1 MHCVDLG
8 ESFPTSTYLQ
18 NFVSI
23 RPRTSPVK
31 FAARRG
37 AASAGSEAG
46 RARSCTL
53 RTKPLLDYEAWSQ
66 KETFSVRE
74 RTILNAL
81 QTLVVVEDFC
91 LPAECDLV
99 ESDRTALLFAF
110 SERYL

>member
-1 MHCVDLG
+1 MYTL
-8 ESFPTSTYLQ
+8 LA
-18 NFVSI
+18 
-23 RPRTSPVK
+23 K
-31 FAARRG
+31 FRFDTAENEPCDGAARRVL
-37 AASAGSEAG
+37 AARQGGSAPSE
-46 RARSCTL
+46 RRSCTL
-53 RTKPLLDYEAWSQ
+53 RTKPLLDYEAWST

-99 ESDRTALLFAF
+99 ESDRSALLFAF